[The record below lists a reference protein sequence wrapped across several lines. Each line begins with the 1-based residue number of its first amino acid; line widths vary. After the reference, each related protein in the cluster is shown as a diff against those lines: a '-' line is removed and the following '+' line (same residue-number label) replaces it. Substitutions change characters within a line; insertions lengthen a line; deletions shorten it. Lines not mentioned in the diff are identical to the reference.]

1 MLWSYMSGCGNV
13 PEISQGMT
21 GITGLEGRISRV
33 DNLNVQELTGE
44 LDFVL
49 IVFFY
54 FINTEGVG
62 ISNYS
67 SKLSNCE

>member
-33 DNLNVQELTGE
+33 DNLNV
-44 LDFVL
+44 
-49 IVFFY
+49 
-54 FINTEGVG
+54 
-62 ISNYS
+62 
-67 SKLSNCE
+67 